1 MNAAAAITS
10 HQLVISSPS
19 PTSTSTTAPTG
30 TAGGSQESARKKLR
44 CQDPD
49 VTVAVGSGATMQEF
63 KCYRVVL
70 SIASDL
76 FDTML
81 SDAGNILDDVRI
93 EFPKK
98 DPEEWKVFY
107 SFIDPATSRSARI
120 STENVGMLVHW
131 FYEFQMTDLLNEC
144 DRILASDEYLRQI
157 FTDNEF
163 LRCCWVETRQEDC
176 IVLFRHLSLCENY
189 DLPKALPK
197 AIEALAK
204 FLMDGYHHIEN
215 DIVKIRHVISLI
227 ASHDCTPLLKSAFN
241 GILPSELRSDDGN
254 FDKDILNNVLFPRI
268 VQAGIRMQ
276 RRERESAKLLEGKN
290 NDLERKIMA
299 LKRLKKR
306 LNELPDL
313 LDSHV
318 PDIRFEVEMYFGEE
332 LPTGSTLVSLKDFVN
347 SSLKRI
353 LYENVNNLDETIQI
367 EKSWSHA
374 CPF

>member
-1 MNAAAAITS
+1 MNAT
-10 HQLVISSPS
+10 VISSHAQRIVSAQS
-19 PTSTSTTAPTG
+19 PTSATA
-30 TAGGSQESARKKLR
+30 AAQESARKKLR

-49 VTVAVGSGATMQEF
+49 VTVAVGNGTTMQEF

-76 FDTML
+76 FDSML
-81 SDAGNILDDVRI
+81 SDAGSIHDDVRI
-93 EFPKK
+93 EFPMK

-107 SFIDPATSRSARI
+107 SFIDPATHGKRGYACA
-120 STENVGMLVHW
+120 L
-131 FYEFQMTDLLNEC
+131 FYEFKMDNLLHEC

-176 IVLFRHLSLCENY
+176 VVLFRHLSLCENY
-189 DLPKALPK
+189 GLPQALPK
-197 AIEALAK
+197 AVEALAK

-215 DIVKIRHVISLI
+215 DIVKIRHVISLV
-227 ASHDCTPLLKSAFN
+227 ASSSLCTPLLKSAFN

-254 FDKDILNNVLFPRI
+254 FDAEILNNVLFPRI

-290 NDLERKIMA
+290 DDLERKILA

-306 LNELPDL
+306 LTELPDIV
-313 LDSHV
+313 DSHV
-318 PDIRFEVEMYFGEE
+318 PDIRFEIETYFGEE
-332 LPTGSTLVSLKDFVN
+332 IPTGSTLVSLKDFVN

-353 LYENVNNLDETIQI
+353 LYQHLNNLDETIQI
-367 EKSWSHA
+367 EKSWSQS

>member
-1 MNAAAAITS
+1 MNITAISSHTHIVSTQSPTAAAVAAA
-10 HQLVISSPS
+10 
-19 PTSTSTTAPTG
+19 ST
-30 TAGGSQESARKKLR
+30 GSQESARKKLR

-49 VTVAVGSGATMQEF
+49 VTVAVGSGVTLQEF

-81 SDAGNILDDVRI
+81 SDAGNIHDDVRI

-131 FYEFQMTDLLNEC
+131 FYEFKMDDLLNEC

-176 IVLFRHLSLCENY
+176 VVLFRHLSLCENY
-189 DLPKALPK
+189 GLPQALPK

-215 DIVKIRHVISLI
+215 DIVKIRHVISLV
-227 ASHDCTPLLKSAFN
+227 ASHQCTPLLKSAFN

-254 FDKDILNNVLFPRI
+254 FDKETLNNVLFPRI

-276 RRERESAKLLEGKN
+276 RRERDSAKLLEGKN
-290 NDLERKIMA
+290 NDLERKILAM
-299 LKRLKKR
+299 KRLRKR
-306 LNELPDL
+306 LNELPGL

-318 PDIRFEVEMYFGEE
+318 PDIRFEVETFFGEE
-332 LPTGSTLVSLKDFVN
+332 IPTGSSLVSLKDFVN
-347 SSLKRI
+347 SALKRI

-367 EKSWSHA
+367 EKSWSRA
-374 CPF
+374 YPF